1 MGTFYRFELRRARR
15 APTGAIRGVSG
26 AGTPAAG
33 ADVTGGTPLES
44 WGARA

>member
-15 APTGAIRGVSG
+15 APTGAIGGVSG
-26 AGTPAAG
+26 PGTPAAR
-33 ADVTGGTPLES
+33 ADVPGGAPLES